1 MLVFGMNPQLKN
13 WHKTV
18 IKKLS
23 ELCRA
28 PQKQCQN
35 PMTTTLNF
43 LRVSDLGWPLL
54 VGCPVRFDAGFW
66 CDPLIKK
73 LA

>member
-1 MLVFGMNPQLKN
+1 MLVFGVNPQLKN
-13 WHKTV
+13 WHETA

-35 PMTTTLNF
+35 PMTTALN
-43 LRVSDLGWPLL
+43 RQG
-54 VGCPVRFDAGFW
+54 
-66 CDPLIKK
+66 
-73 LA
+73 